1 MKTNKG
7 KTPFSHWL
15 MHQKPFFNLF
25 SKSTKRQKNK
35 VGKKSTSMRKFELLG
50 FR

>member
-7 KTPFSHWL
+7 KTPF
-15 MHQKPFFNLF
+15 F
-25 SKSTKRQKNK
+25 SLAHAAKTIFQSVFKIYKKAKEK
-35 VGKKSTSMRKFELLG
+35 VGKKSTSMRKFELLR